1 MKHLAKIVIT
11 IRDYKSK
18 YADFNCSK
26 TAKHGIALKKALYD
40 ADLFIAENS
49 IPMRQDSRTNIS
61 DIMDYI
67 ISSPAIYSNIQNLF
81 VNNYLSSDH

>member
-1 MKHLAKIVIT
+1 MVIT

-18 YADFNCSK
+18 YVDFNCSK
-26 TAKHGIALKKALYD
+26 TAKQGTALKKALYD

-49 IPMRQDSRTNIS
+49 IPIRGDSRTNIS

-67 ISSPAIYSNIQNLF
+67 ISSPTIYNNIQNLF